1 MVRGIPK
8 ARDGSL
14 HQPAAGE
21 TVPDP
26 IMIGTA
32 AWYSWLEQH
41 RSFRFEAGGMTFTA
55 RKEPRRGGHYW
66 YAYRRSHGKLHT
78 AYLGK
83 SEELTLERLNTTAE
97 TLERAGDAREGR
109 THRPLRSVG
118 DHPLHV
124 RQASIISIPMTGTDT
139 GQLRKRGLSPEY
151 NLPVQFTPL
160 IGRKHDSASAA
171 ALLRRPEVRLLT
183 LTGPAGVGKTRLA
196 LYVATEL
203 FDDFVDGVYFVPLA
217 PISDHALVVP
227 TIAQTLTLREVSDR
241 PFLDLLEDYLQDKQL
256 LLVLDNF
263 EQVVRAAPLLSEL
276 LEVCLELK
284 LLVTSR
290 EVLHLRAEHQFAV
303 PPLALPD
310 LKHLP
315 DSQSLSQYAAV
326 ELFLQRA
333 QAVKPDF
340 QITPAN
346 ALAIGEICLRLDGLP
361 LALELAAAR
370 IKLLSP
376 QALLARL
383 EHRLSVLSGGAQD
396 VPVRQQTLRN
406 TIEWS
411 YNLLDAQE
419 QQLFRR
425 LCVFVGGGTL
435 EAIEAICA
443 PSNDGANRMLDG
455 VASLM
460 DKSLLQQ
467 QEQQDGQP
475 RFLMLDTIRE
485 YGLETLEVSGK
496 AEVTQQ
502 AHAAYY
508 LRLAEEAE
516 LGIRSPLQTAWLEHL
531 EREHDNLR
539 AALRWLL
546 EHREI
551 EQNREMALQLAAAL
565 AEFWRI
571 RGYDSEGQTF
581 LEQAL
586 AAREGVATS
595 VRAKILRAAGRMAI
609 YQNDYER
616 VEVLCEES
624 LVIFRELGDIQGI
637 AHSLH
642 YLGWAAREKG
652 NLTVAAPLV
661 EEALA
666 LRRKLGHKEDIA
678 WSLLQLGIL
687 NCLQGE
693 YVRADALFKE
703 SLALSREIDRPHVI
717 GWSLY
722 RLAEARFLSQ
732 GELATVHSLLEESL
746 PLFKTVGEKSGMIC
760 SLYLSGRLALSQG
773 DALTARSLAEQG
785 LALSRETGDRWSTG
799 QLLSLL
805 GGVATHQGDLATARA
820 LYEESLALAR
830 RAGRKLAMA
839 SCLQG
844 LAGVVVVQGEATWA
858 TRLWGLASAM
868 REAASAPMPPVERS
882 DYERGLASA
891 RAQLGEKTFAVAWEE
906 GRSMT
911 LEQALATQVPVTT
924 KQQFTTLSPRPA
936 YPDGLTAR
944 EVEVLRLVALG
955 MTDAQV
961 AGQLVLSPR
970 TVQGHLRSIYN
981 KLNVTSRSA
990 ATRYMVEHKL
1000 V

>member
-1 MVRGIPK
+1 MSLPRKALAPSILAAPNPQKLVCVFHQLTAQYKQIHYYKSMKGTIGSIFTWAEILAFLIAVILLGLLYHRSKGTFIDRLHRTNYAVCVTCVTDLSGRQSTMARSIPK

-14 HQPAAGE
+14 HQHTAGG
-21 TVPDP
+21 TSLDP

-41 RSFRFEAGGMTFTA
+41 RSFCFEAGRMTFTA
-55 RKEPRRGGHYW
+55 RKEQRPGGHYW

-97 TLERAGDAREGR
+97 ALERAGDARESG
-109 THRPLRSVG
+109 THRPQRVFG
-118 DHPLHV
+118 DHALQV
-124 RQASIISIPMTGTDT
+124 LQASIISLPTTRAVT
-139 GQLRKRGLSPEY
+139 EQLREPKPAPKH
-151 NLPVQFTPL
+151 NLPVQLTPL
-160 IGRKHDSASAA
+160 IGRKYDSASAA
-171 ALLRRPEVRLLT
+171 ALLRRPEIRLLT
-183 LTGPAGVGKTRLA
+183 LTGTAGVGKTRLA
-196 LYVATEL
+196 LHVAIEL
-203 FDDFVDGVYFVPLA
+203 LDGFVDGVYFVPLA

-303 PPLALPD
+303 PPLELPD
-310 LKHLP
+310 LKHLHK
-315 DSQSLSQYAAV
+315 SQSLSQYAAV

-346 ALAIGEICLRLDGLP
+346 ARAIGEICSRLDGLP

-383 EHRLSVLSGGAQD
+383 EHRLSVLTGGAQD

-425 LCVFVGGGTL
+425 LCVFVGGSTL

-443 PSNDGANRMLDG
+443 PLNDGVNRVLDG
-455 VASLM
+455 VASLI
-460 DKSLLQQ
+460 DKSLLQHKE
-467 QEQQDGQP
+467 QEDGQP
-475 RFLMLDTIRE
+475 RFLMLETIRE
-485 YGLETLEVSGK
+485 YGLEVLEASG
-496 AEVTQQ
+496 EVEATRQ
-502 AHAAYY
+502 AHGAYY

-539 AALRWLL
+539 AALQRML
-546 EHREI
+546 EHGEI
-551 EQNREMALQLAAAL
+551 EQNREMALRLAGAL
-565 AEFWRI
+565 SEFWRI

-586 AAREGVATS
+586 VAREGVATS

-616 VEVLCEES
+616 AEVLCEES
-624 LVIFRELGDIQGI
+624 LVLFRELGETQGI

-642 YLGWAAREKG
+642 YLGWAARERG
-652 NLTVAAPLV
+652 NLTVAGSLF

-666 LRRKLGHKEDIA
+666 LRR
-678 WSLLQLGIL
+678 
-687 NCLQGE
+687 N
-693 YVRADALFKE
+693 
-703 SLALSREIDRPHVI
+703 
-717 GWSLY
+717 
-722 RLAEARFLSQ
+722 
-732 GELATVHSLLEESL
+732 
-746 PLFKTVGEKSGMIC
+746 
-760 SLYLSGRLALSQG
+760 
-773 DALTARSLAEQG
+773 
-785 LALSRETGDRWSTG
+785 
-799 QLLSLL
+799 
-805 GGVATHQGDLATARA
+805 
-820 LYEESLALAR
+820 
-830 RAGRKLAMA
+830 
-839 SCLQG
+839 
-844 LAGVVVVQGEATWA
+844 
-858 TRLWGLASAM
+858 
-868 REAASAPMPPVERS
+868 
-882 DYERGLASA
+882 
-891 RAQLGEKTFAVAWEE
+891 
-906 GRSMT
+906 
-911 LEQALATQVPVTT
+911 
-924 KQQFTTLSPRPA
+924 
-936 YPDGLTAR
+936 
-944 EVEVLRLVALG
+944 
-955 MTDAQV
+955 
-961 AGQLVLSPR
+961 
-970 TVQGHLRSIYN
+970 
-981 KLNVTSRSA
+981 
-990 ATRYMVEHKL
+990 
-1000 V
+1000 

>member
-8 ARDGSL
+8 ARGGSL
-14 HQPAAGE
+14 HQYADGD
-21 TVPDP
+21 TSLDP
-26 IMIGTA
+26 IIIGTA

-41 RSFRFEAGGMTFTA
+41 RSFCFEAGRMTFTA
-55 RKEPRRGGHYW
+55 RREQRLGGRYW

-83 SEELTLERLNTTAE
+83 SEDLTLERLNTTAE
-97 TLERAGDAREGR
+97 TLERAGDAREGG
-109 THRPLRSVG
+109 THRPPRRVG
-118 DHPLHV
+118 DHAVQVL
-124 RQASIISIPMTGTDT
+124 QDSIFSLPTTHAVSE
-139 GQLRKRGLSPEY
+139 QLREPQPAPKY
-151 NLPVQFTPL
+151 HLPVQLTPL
-160 IGRKHDSASAA
+160 IGREHDSASAA
-171 ALLRRPEVRLLT
+171 ALLRRPEIRLLT
-183 LTGPAGVGKTRLA
+183 LTGTAGVGKTRLA
-196 LYVATEL
+196 LHVASQVL
-203 FDDFVDGVYFVPLA
+203 DGFLDGVYFVPLA

-241 PFLDLLEDYLQDKQL
+241 PFLDLLEDYLQNKQL

-310 LKHLP
+310 LKRLP

-326 ELFLQRA
+326 ELFLNRA

-340 QITPAN
+340 QIIPAN
-346 ALAIGEICLRLDGLP
+346 ARAIGEICSSLDGLP

-383 EHRLSVLSGGAQD
+383 EHRLSVLTGGAQD

-411 YNLLDAQE
+411 YNLLNAQE

-443 PSNDGANRMLDG
+443 PSNDGANRVLDG

-467 QEQQDGQP
+467 KEQEDGHS
-475 RFLMLDTIRE
+475 RFLMLETIRE
-485 YGLETLEVSGK
+485 YGLDALEASGE
-496 AEVTQQ
+496 AEAIRL
-502 AHAAYY
+502 AHGAYY

-539 AALRWLL
+539 AALRWML
-546 EHREI
+546 EHRAI
-551 EQNREMALQLAAAL
+551 ERNREMTLRLASAL

-586 AAREGVATS
+586 AACEGVTTP

-616 VEVLCEES
+616 TEALCEES
-624 LVIFRELGDIQGI
+624 LV
-637 AHSLH
+637 
-642 YLGWAAREKG
+642 
-652 NLTVAAPLV
+652 
-661 EEALA
+661 
-666 LRRKLGHKEDIA
+666 
-678 WSLLQLGIL
+678 
-687 NCLQGE
+687 
-693 YVRADALFKE
+693 
-703 SLALSREIDRPHVI
+703 LSRNSETHRVLRTPCITW
-717 GWSLY
+717 G
-722 RLAEARFLSQ
+722 
-732 GELATVHSLLEESL
+732 GL
-746 PLFKTVGEKSGMIC
+746 PGK
-760 SLYLSGRLALSQG
+760 
-773 DALTARSLAEQG
+773 
-785 LALSRETGDRWSTG
+785 RET
-799 QLLSLL
+799 
-805 GGVATHQGDLATARA
+805 
-820 LYEESLALAR
+820 
-830 RAGRKLAMA
+830 
-839 SCLQG
+839 
-844 LAGVVVVQGEATWA
+844 
-858 TRLWGLASAM
+858 
-868 REAASAPMPPVERS
+868 
-882 DYERGLASA
+882 
-891 RAQLGEKTFAVAWEE
+891 
-906 GRSMT
+906 
-911 LEQALATQVPVTT
+911 
-924 KQQFTTLSPRPA
+924 
-936 YPDGLTAR
+936 
-944 EVEVLRLVALG
+944 
-955 MTDAQV
+955 
-961 AGQLVLSPR
+961 
-970 TVQGHLRSIYN
+970 
-981 KLNVTSRSA
+981 
-990 ATRYMVEHKL
+990 
-1000 V
+1000 

>member
-1 MVRGIPK
+1 MARSIPT

-14 HQPAAGE
+14 HQQTAGG
-21 TVPDP
+21 TSLDP

-32 AWYSWLEQH
+32 AWYSWLELH
-41 RSFRFEAGGMTFTA
+41 HSFCFEVGRVTFTA
-55 RKEPRRGGHYW
+55 RNEQRPGGRYW

-97 TLERAGDAREGR
+97 VLERASDAREGE
-109 THRPLRSVG
+109 TDRPLQVFG
-118 DHPLHV
+118 DHAVQVLQVP
-124 RQASIISIPMTGTDT
+124 IISLPTTRAVTD
-139 GQLRKRGLSPEY
+139 QLRKPKPSPKHH
-151 NLPVQFTPL
+151 LPVQFTPL

-227 TIAQTLTLREVSDR
+227 TIAQTLMLREVSDR
-241 PFLDLLEDYLQDKQL
+241 PFLDLLEDHLQDKQL

-310 LKHLP
+310 LKNLP

-346 ALAIGEICLRLDGLP
+346 ARAIGEICSRLDGLP

-370 IKLLSP
+370 VKLLSP
-376 QALLARL
+376 QALLVRL
-383 EHRLSVLSGGAQD
+383 EHRLSILTGGVQD

-425 LCVFVGGGTL
+425 LCVFVGGCTL

-443 PSNDGANRMLDG
+443 PSDEEVNQVLDG

-467 QEQQDGQP
+467 KEQQDGQP
-475 RFLMLDTIRE
+475 RFLLLETIRE
-485 YGLETLEVSGK
+485 YGLEALEASG
-496 AEVTQQ
+496 EVEATRQ

-516 LGIRSPLQTAWLEHL
+516 RGIRSPLQTAWLEHL

-539 AALRWLL
+539 AALRWML
-546 EHREI
+546 EHGEI
-551 EQNREMALQLAAAL
+551 QQNREMTLRLATALS
-565 AEFWRI
+565 EFWRI

-581 LEQAL
+581 MEQAL
-586 AAREGVATS
+586 AAREGVATP

-609 YQNDYER
+609 YQNDYEWA
-616 VEVLCEES
+616 EVLCEES
-624 LVIFRELGDIQGI
+624 LVLFRELGDTQGI

-642 YLGWAAREKG
+642 YLGWAARERG
-652 NLTVAAPLV
+652 NLTQAIPLV

-678 WSLLQLGIL
+678 WSLLQCGIL
-687 NCLQGE
+687 YCLQGE
-693 YVRADALFKE
+693 YARADALFEE
-703 SLALSREIDRPHVI
+703 SLGLSREIGLPHVI

-722 RLAEARFLSQ
+722 RLAEARFLSR
-732 GELATVHSLLEESL
+732 GELAIVRSLLDETL
-746 PLFKTVGEKSGMIC
+746 PLFKTVGEKSGIIC
-760 SLYLSGRLALSQG
+760 CLYLSGRLALSQG

-785 LALSRETGDRWSTG
+785 LALSREVGDRWSTG

-805 GGVATHQGDLATARA
+805 GGVAAHQEDPATARA
-820 LYEESLALAR
+820 LYQESLALAS
-830 RAGRKLAMA
+830 RAGRKLAIA
-839 SCLQG
+839 SSLQG
-844 LAGVVVVQGEATWA
+844 LAGVVAAQGEFTWA
-858 TRLWGLASAM
+858 ARLWGAAEAM
-868 REAASAPMPPVERS
+868 REATDAPIPPVERA
-882 DYERGLASA
+882 DYEHARASA
-891 RAQLGEKTFAVAWEE
+891 RALLGEKTFAAAWEE
-906 GRSMT
+906 GHAMT
-911 LEQALATQVPVTT
+911 LEQTLASQGLVTT
-924 KQQFTTLSPRPA
+924 TQQSTPHSPRPA

-961 AGQLVLSPR
+961 AGKLVLSPR

>member
-1 MVRGIPK
+1 MAPSIPT

-14 HQPAAGE
+14 HPHTPGG
-21 TVPDP
+21 TSLDP
-26 IMIGTA
+26 ILIGTA

-41 RSFRFEAGGMTFTA
+41 RSFRFEAGRMTFTA
-55 RKEPRRGGHYW
+55 RKEHRPGGHYW
-66 YAYRRSHGKLHT
+66 YAYRRTHGKLLT
-78 AYLGK
+78 TYLGK
-83 SEELTLERLNTTAE
+83 SEELTFERLTTTAQA
-97 TLERAGDAREGR
+97 LERAGDAREVG
-109 THRPLRSVG
+109 THPPLRAVG
-118 DHPLHV
+118 APTTHHL
-124 RQASIISIPMTGTDT
+124 QGSITSLPTTHAVT
-139 GQLRKRGLSPEY
+139 EQLSEPKPTPKRT
-151 NLPVQFTPL
+151 LPVQLTPL
-160 IGRKHDSASAA
+160 IGREHDSASAV

-196 LYVATEL
+196 LHVATQL
-203 FDDFVDGVYFVPLA
+203 LDSFGDGVYFVPLA
-217 PISDHALVVP
+217 PISAPALVVP

-256 LLVLDNF
+256 LVVLDNF

-276 LEVCLELK
+276 LEVCLRLK

-310 LKHLP
+310 LKQLP
-315 DSQSLSQYAAV
+315 EIQSLSHYAAV

-340 QITPAN
+340 QMTPDN
-346 ALAIGEICLRLDGLP
+346 AGAIGEICSRLDGLP

-370 IKLLSP
+370 TKLLTP

-383 EHRLSVLSGGAQD
+383 EHRFSILTGGAQD

-419 QQLFRR
+419 QQLFRQ
-425 LCVFVGGGTL
+425 LCVFAGGGTL

-443 PSNDGANRMLDG
+443 HLDAGANQVLDV
-455 VASLM
+455 VASLV

-467 QEQQDGQP
+467 KEQEDGLP
-475 RFLMLDTIRE
+475 RFLMLETIRE
-485 YGLETLEVSGK
+485 YGREALEASGE
-496 AEVTQQ
+496 AQTTRQ

-508 LRLAEEAE
+508 LGLAEEAE
-516 LGIRSPLQTAWLEHL
+516 LGIRSPLQTAWLERL
-531 EREHDNLR
+531 EREHANVR
-539 AALRWLL
+539 AALQWML

-551 EQNREMALQLAAAL
+551 EQNREMILRLAAAL
-565 AEFWRI
+565 SEYWRI

-586 AAREGVATS
+586 AIREGVATA

-609 YQNDYER
+609 YQNDYEWTQA
-616 VEVLCEES
+616 LCEES
-624 LVIFRELGDIQGI
+624 LVLFRELGDTQGI

-652 NLTVAAPLV
+652 NLTHATHLV
-661 EEALA
+661 GEALA
-666 LRRKLGHKEDIA
+666 LRKMLGHKEDIA
-678 WSLLQLGIL
+678 WSLLQCGIL
-687 NCLQGE
+687 NSLQGE
-693 YVRADALFKE
+693 YARANALFE
-703 SLALSREIDRPHVI
+703 ECLGLSREIGRPHLI

-722 RLAEARFLSQ
+722 RLAEARFLSL
-732 GELATVHSLLEESL
+732 GVTTTIHPLLEEAL
-746 PLFKTVGEKSGMIC
+746 PLFRTVGEKSGMVSC
-760 SLYLSGRLALSQG
+760 LYLSGHLALRRG
-773 DALTARSLAEQG
+773 DAVLTRSLAEQG
-785 LALSRETGDRWSTG
+785 LALSRESGERWSTG

-805 GGVATHQGDLATARA
+805 AEVAAHQGELATART
-820 LYEESLALAR
+820 LYEESLAIAR

-839 SCLQG
+839 SGLQG
-844 LAGVVVVQGEATWA
+844 LAGVVAAQGECIWA
-858 TRLWGLASAM
+858 ARLWGVAEAM
-868 REAASAPMPPVERS
+868 REESAAPMPPIERA
-882 DYERGLASA
+882 DYERALATA
-891 RAQLGEKTFAVAWEE
+891 RAQLGEKAFAAAWKA
-906 GRSMT
+906 GRAMT
-911 LEQALATQVPVTT
+911 LEQALASQEPVTAT
-924 KQQFTTLSPRPA
+924 QQSSLVPPRPA

-944 EVEVLRLVALG
+944 EVEVLRLVAVG

-961 AGQLVLSPR
+961 AEQLILSPR

-990 ATRYMVEHKL
+990 ATRYTVEHKL

>member
-1 MVRGIPK
+1 MARSIPM

-14 HQPAAGE
+14 HQHTAGG
-21 TVPDP
+21 TSLDP

-41 RSFRFEAGGMTFTA
+41 RSFCFEAGRMTFTA
-55 RKEPRRGGHYW
+55 RKEQRPGGHYW
-66 YAYRRSHGKLHT
+66 YAYRRRHGKLHT
-78 AYLGK
+78 AYIGK

-97 TLERAGDAREGR
+97 ALERAGDAREGG
-109 THRPLRSVG
+109 THRPLRVFG
-118 DHPLHV
+118 DHALQV
-124 RQASIISIPMTGTDT
+124 LQASIISLPTTRAVT
-139 GQLRKRGLSPEY
+139 EQLREPKPAPKR
-151 NLPVQFTPL
+151 NLPVQLTPL

-171 ALLRRPEVRLLT
+171 ALLRRPEIRLLT
-183 LTGPAGVGKTRLA
+183 LTGTAGVGKTRLA
-196 LYVATEL
+196 LHLATEL
-203 FDDFVDGVYFVPLA
+203 LDGFADGVYFVPLA

-346 ALAIGEICLRLDGLP
+346 ARAIGEICSRLDGLP

-383 EHRLSVLSGGAQD
+383 EHRLSVLTGGAQD

-411 YNLLDAQE
+411 YNLLNAQE

-443 PSNDGANRMLDG
+443 RLNDGVNQMLDG
-455 VASLM
+455 VASLI

-467 QEQQDGQP
+467 KEQEDGQP
-475 RFLMLDTIRE
+475 RFLMLETIRE
-485 YGLETLEVSGK
+485 YGLEALEASG
-496 AEVTQQ
+496 EVEATRQ
-502 AHAAYY
+502 AHGAYY

-516 LGIRSPLQTAWLEHL
+516 QGIRSPLQTAWLEHL

-539 AALRWLL
+539 AALQWML
-546 EHREI
+546 EHGEI
-551 EQNREMALQLAAAL
+551 EQNREMTLRLAAAL
-565 AEFWRI
+565 SEFWRI

-616 VEVLCEES
+616 AEVLCEES
-624 LVIFRELGDIQGI
+624 LVLFRELGDTQGI

-642 YLGWAAREKG
+642 YLGWAARERG
-652 NLTVAAPLV
+652 NLTNATPLV

-678 WSLLQLGIL
+678 WSLLQWGIL
-687 NCLQGE
+687 NCTQGE
-693 YVRADALFKE
+693 YARAGDLFEE
-703 SLALSREIDRPHVI
+703 SLALSREMARPHVI
-717 GWSLY
+717 AWSLY

-732 GELATVHSLLEESL
+732 GELATVHSLLAESL

-760 SLYLSGRLALSQG
+760 CFYLSGRLALSTG
-773 DALTARSLAEQG
+773 DAPLARSLAEQG
-785 LALSRETGDRWSTG
+785 LALSREVGDRWSTG

-805 GGVATHQGDLATARA
+805 GGVAAHQGDHATARA
-820 LYEESLALAR
+820 LYQESLALAR

-844 LAGVVVVQGEATWA
+844 LAGVVAAQGESTWA
-858 TRLWGLASAM
+858 TRLWGVAEAM
-868 REAASAPMPPVERS
+868 REATGAPIPPVERAE
-882 DYERGLASA
+882 YERALASA
-891 RAQLGEKTFAVAWEE
+891 RAQLGEKTFAAAWEE
-906 GRSMT
+906 GHTMSV
-911 LEQALATQVPVTT
+911 EQALASQGPVTT
-924 KQQFTTLSPRPA
+924 SQQSTPLSPRPA

-955 MTDAQV
+955 MTDAQI

-990 ATRYMVEHKL
+990 ATRYTVEHKL